1 MKCVSCVVLFM
12 LSLFVGFVW
21 FLLPCSSLLLRFIS
35 LIISVVTGFKWFT
48 DSHYARLKSGDGEV
62 ISSHILL
69 GLYLF
74 IDVRERKHYNTM
86 AIFMVVVY
94 NIELAA
100 TCSVE
105 KILHKLGAI
114 YCIYSETFLILASP
128 LQQFNDMGSSSREMY
143 VPTYEINDN
152 GPGGTLFGRSETLF
166 RRSKPSNVRVHV
178 RARECARARVRLW
191 EVKMILITRFM
202 GLTWGPSG
210 GRQDPGAWAPC
221 GPHDLCFLWEFITL
235 LHTGPSIYQRT
246 SFLHILSMVN

>member
-1 MKCVSCVVLFM
+1 MIYWPTFCTVEVWGWRSNFIPHFTGLVFVYWCTRKKTLQYDGHIHGC
-12 LSLFVGFVW
+12 SLQYWAG
-21 FLLPCSSLLLRFIS
+21 C
-35 LIISVVTGFKWFT
+35 
-48 DSHYARLKSGDGEV
+48 
-62 ISSHILL
+62 
-69 GLYLF
+69 
-74 IDVRERKHYNTM
+74 N
-86 AIFMVVVY
+86 
-94 NIELAA
+94 
-100 TCSVE
+100 
-105 KILHKLGAI
+105 KLGAI

-191 EVKMILITRFM
+191 EVKMILITKFM

-221 GPHDLCFLWEFITL
+221 GPHDLCFLWKFITL
-235 LHTGPSIYQRT
+235 LHTGHSIYQRT